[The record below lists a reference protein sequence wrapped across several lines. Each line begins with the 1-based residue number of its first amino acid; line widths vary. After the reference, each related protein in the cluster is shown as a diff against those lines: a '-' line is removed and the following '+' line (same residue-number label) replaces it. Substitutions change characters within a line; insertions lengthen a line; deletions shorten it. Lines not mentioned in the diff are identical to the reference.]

1 MCGSAGLARVRL
13 GPAASVSKEQA
24 MGCCGAESNEEPEGA
39 LQNKQYDLA
48 IVGSGSAAFATA
60 IAATRAGAA
69 IVMIEQGLIGG
80 TCVNVGCVPSKALL
94 AAAEARHVALAGQF
108 PGINTEALGVD
119 MPALIA
125 GKESLV
131 SMLRH
136 EKYENL
142 AGLYGFDILHGHGRF
157 SADDTLTVDGVTVAA
172 GHYVIATGAAPWA
185 PPIPGLDKA
194 NYLTSTTAMELDHI
208 PESLIVIGGN
218 AVGLEQGQLFARL
231 GAKVTI
237 VEALSR
243 IAPFEEPEVSEALTR
258 IFEDEGIAVVAGVTV
273 TKVLQENGTIA
284 VEIGTP
290 HGSRSL
296 RAEAL
301 LVATGRRPN
310 TEGLGLDVVGV
321 RVGSRGEVIID
332 EELRT
337 TNPRIFAAGDV
348 TGHPQ
353 FVYVAGVHGGIVA
366 DNALSGAN
374 RRVDYRTLPR
384 VTFTSPQIASV
395 GMTDEEAVRS
405 GIPCEC
411 RVLPLVNVPRAIV
424 NRDTR
429 GVAKIVAEQSTG
441 RVLGIHLLA
450 DGAADAIL
458 AGVYAL
464 EANFTVE
471 QLATMW
477 TPYLTMAEAIKL
489 AAQSFSR
496 DVAALSCCAA

>member
-1 MCGSAGLARVRL
+1 MGYCN
-13 GPAASVSKEQA
+13 AAPDDI
-24 MGCCGAESNEEPEGA
+24 GEGKP
-39 LQNKQYDLA
+39 QPRNGQYDLA

-60 IAATRAGAA
+60 IAATRAGASV
-69 IVMIEQGLIGG
+69 VMVEEGLVGG

-94 AAAEARHVALAGQF
+94 AAAEARHMALYGRF
-108 PGINTEALGVD
+108 PGISTEAHGVD

-131 SMLRH
+131 EMLRH
-136 EKYENL
+136 EKYEDL
-142 AGLYGFDILHGHGRF
+142 ADMYGFDILHGHGRF
-157 SADDTLTVDGVTVAA
+157 SADNTLSVEGAAVSA
-172 GHYVIATGAAPWA
+172 GHYVIATGAVPWV
-185 PPIPGLDKA
+185 PPIPGIDQVH
-194 NYLTSTTAMELDHI
+194 YLTSTTAMELDHV
-208 PESLIVIGGN
+208 PVSLIVIGGN

-231 GAKVTI
+231 GSKVTV
-237 VEALSR
+237 VEALAR
-243 IAPFEEPEVSEALTR
+243 IAPFEEPEVSEALTG
-258 IFEDEGIAVVAGVTV
+258 IFSDEGIGVEAGATV
-273 TKVLQENGTIA
+273 TKVLQEDGVVV
-284 VEIGTP
+284 VEINTP
-290 HGSRSL
+290 SGRRPLRS
-296 RAEAL
+296 EAL

-310 TEGLGLDVVGV
+310 TSDLGLHAVGV
-321 RVGSRGEVIID
+321 RVGSRGEVIVD
-332 EELRT
+332 DELRT
-337 TNPRIFAAGDV
+337 TNARMFAAGDV

-353 FVYVAGVHGGIVA
+353 FVYVAGLHGGIVA
-366 DNALSGAN
+366 ENALSGAH

-405 GIPCEC
+405 GVACEC
-411 RVLPLVNVPRAIV
+411 RVLSLANVPRAIV

-429 GVAKIVAEQSTG
+429 GVAKIVAEHGTG

-471 QLATMW
+471 QLATVW

-489 AAQSFSR
+489 TAQSFSR

>member
-1 MCGSAGLARVRL
+1 MECCTTE
-13 GPAASVSKEQA
+13 ASEGGASTLRRKE
-24 MGCCGAESNEEPEGA
+24 
-39 LQNKQYDLA
+39 YDLA
-48 IVGSGSAAFATA
+48 IVGSGSAAFGTA
-60 IAATRAGAA
+60 IAATRAGASV
-69 IVMIEQGLIGG
+69 VMIEQGLVGG

-108 PGINTEALGVD
+108 PGITTDALGVD

-125 GKESLV
+125 GKDSLV
-131 SMLRH
+131 NMLRH

-142 AGLYGFDILHGHGRF
+142 AELYGFDILHGHGHF

-172 GHYVIATGAAPWA
+172 GHYIIATGAAPWA

-194 NYLTSTTAMELDHI
+194 NYLTSTTAMELDHV

-218 AVGLEQGQLFARL
+218 AIGLEQGQLFARL
-231 GAKVTI
+231 GAQVTI
-237 VEALSR
+237 VEAQSR
-243 IAPFEEPEVSEALTR
+243 IAPFEEPEVSDALTS
-258 IFEDEGIAVVAGVTV
+258 IFEDDGIAVEVGVTV
-273 TKVLQENGTIA
+273 TKLFQENGTVT
-284 VEIGTP
+284 VEIDTP

-321 RVGSRGEVIID
+321 RVGSRGEVIVD
-332 EELRT
+332 DELRT

-366 DNALSGAN
+366 DNALTGAS

-395 GMTDEEAVRS
+395 GMTDEEAERS
-405 GIPCEC
+405 GISCEC
-411 RVLPLVNVPRAIV
+411 RVLQLTHVPRAIV

-429 GVAKIVAEQSTG
+429 GVAKIVAERGTG

-450 DGAADAIL
+450 DGAGDAIL

-464 EANFTVE
+464 EANFTVD

-477 TPYLTMAEAIKL
+477 TPYLTMSEAIKL
-489 AAQSFSR
+489 TAQSFSR